1 MKIALESLNLYA
13 TNVPNLEGIIE
24 LTNLKELIIGGNE
37 TTRTP
42 DLDGLANSSLL
53 DLVIYTERELDL
65 EVLSELP
72 NLTRLMIS
80 GMVEEVDIDFK
91 NSLNNNTNLTH
102 VKLLHVNEVT
112 NVKWNTLDNLTM
124 LFIHGNDFDSLQTL
138 SNSNLLQLGL
148 SSINPLDF
156 NPFDKITGL
165 NHLDTLEVS
174 NLGIESLSNITS
186 YRNLTNLYLPN
197 NRLTKL
203 DGISN
208 LNNLQFLDI
217 SSNPIDNMDWATG
230 LDSLTTV
237 VTIDTNIPKDTA
249 IEGISI
255 LYE

>member
-1 MKIALESLNLYA
+1 
-13 TNVPNLEGIIE
+13 
-24 LTNLKELIIGGNE
+24 
-37 TTRTP
+37 
-42 DLDGLANSSLL
+42 
-53 DLVIYTERELDL
+53 
-65 EVLSELP
+65 
-72 NLTRLMIS
+72 
-80 GMVEEVDIDFK
+80 
-91 NSLNNNTNLTH
+91 
-102 VKLLHVNEVT
+102 
-112 NVKWNTLDNLTM
+112 M